1 MTNSTPK
8 KTENPT
14 SEPKPTDAN
23 RSAGNEVSDRSGGF
37 PVPAPDGV
45 DQHNEDPR
53 ARAERLG
60 QGDVVNPGVPTGQTP
75 EQMRDELIPNDSN
88 EQFRI
93 AGDKRE
99 EALRNNAGE
108 SDGRDERGFVNRG

>member
-1 MTNSTPK
+1 MSTTPK
-8 KTENPT
+8 PSKPENPGNGA
-14 SEPKPTDAN
+14 SD
-23 RSAGNEVSDRSGGF
+23 RSAGH

-75 EQMRDELIPNDSN
+75 EQMRDELIPDDSN

-93 AGDKRE
+93 AADKRADAARRDE
-99 EALRNNAGE
+99 IDGKT
-108 SDGRDERGFVNRG
+108 GRDERGFTERG